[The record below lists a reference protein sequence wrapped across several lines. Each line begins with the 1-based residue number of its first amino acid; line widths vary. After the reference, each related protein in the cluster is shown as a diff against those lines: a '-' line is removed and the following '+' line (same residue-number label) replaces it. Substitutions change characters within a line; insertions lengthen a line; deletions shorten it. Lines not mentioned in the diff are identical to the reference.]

1 MTTATVTTN
10 EESTAPDNRSGACD
24 VAIIGAG
31 PYGLA
36 AATQLREKTP
46 DLNIVGFGEPMSFW
60 EEQMPRGMLL
70 RSPYVASDI
79 GDPEGPYRLSAYE
92 REMKLEK
99 AEPVPLD
106 RFIDYGRWVQRNV
119 LPGLRNERI
128 ERVARNANGFEL
140 KVSGGEVVHADRVV
154 IAAGIHTFAWRP
166 PVFANID
173 ASRVTHTCDH
183 DDLGVF
189 KGSRVLIVGGGQSAL
204 ESAALL
210 AEAGANVE
218 MAVRAP
224 MIRWLTRRWH
234 HNLGPISRFFYD
246 PAEVG
251 PVGISRLV
259 SKPGLFGSLP
269 RRTQDWMTRKS
280 LRPAGA
286 RWLPSRVATVP
297 IRLNANVVEATEGN
311 GQVVVTFGDRST
323 AKVDHILLG
332 TGYRVDVRNYPFLAP
347 ELVDELDLAGGYP
360 VLRRGFESSV
370 EGLHFLGAPAAWSF
384 GPLMRFVAG
393 TGFASSSLAR
403 GIHARTT

>member
-1 MTTATVTTN
+1 MSATVTTN
-10 EESTAPDNRSGACD
+10 EESTTPRDRSGSSD
-24 VAIIGAG
+24 VAIVGAG

-36 AATQLREKTP
+36 AATQLREKAP
-46 DLNIVGFGEPMSFW
+46 DLDIVGFGEPMSFW
-60 EEQMPRGMLL
+60 EGQMPRGMLL

-106 RFIDYGRWVQRNV
+106 RFIDYGRWVQRSV

-128 ERVARNANGFEL
+128 ERIARNANGFEL
-140 KVSGGEVVHADRVV
+140 KVAGGEVVHANRVV

-166 PVFANID
+166 PVFAD
-173 ASRVTHTCDH
+173 LDSSRVTHSCDH

-189 KGSRVLIVGGGQSAL
+189 KGARVLVVGGGQSAL

-210 AEAGANVE
+210 AEGGADVE

-224 MIRWLTRRWH
+224 TVRWLTRRWH
-234 HNLGPISRFFYD
+234 HNLGPVSRFFYD

-251 PVGISRLV
+251 PVGVSRFV
-259 SKPGLFGSLP
+259 SKPGFFSRLP
-269 RRTQDWMTRKS
+269 RRTQDWMTERS

-286 RWLPSRVATVP
+286 RWLPSRLTNVP
-297 IRLNANVVEATEGN
+297 IRLNANAVETTEGN
-311 GQVVVTFGDRST
+311 GQVVVTFGDRSVS
-323 AKVDHILLG
+323 KVDHVLLG
-332 TGYRVDVRNYPFLAP
+332 TGYRVDVRKYPFLAP
-347 ELVDELDLAGGYP
+347 ELVDELELAGGYP
-360 VLRRGFESSV
+360 VLRPGFESSV
-370 EGLHFLGAPAAWSF
+370 DSLHFLGAPAAWSF

-393 TGFASSSLAR
+393 TGFASSALAR
-403 GIHARTT
+403 TIRARTT